1 MEDPGGLQLG
11 VYTGQGLRRGVLLWG
26 VYCNHL
32 VGTLLQLP
40 KKGKPKTLFANR
52 GGVGLRARG
61 FGPIPLASKQA
72 STRERER
79 ERGDPAERKKERER
93 TEILKVFCM
102 MNWSIGSLQ
111 AKPQPPPDTASSS
124 LDDDMVTWSVWEF
137 AGRTAVPPTLPW
149 HRRMMMWSA
158 WEFAGKAAAPATLP
172 VS

>member
-79 ERGDPAERKKERER
+79 ERGPCRKKERKREDGD
-93 TEILKVFCM
+93 TESFLYDELV
-102 MNWSIGSLQ
+102 NWEL
-111 AKPQPPPDTASSS
+111 
-124 LDDDMVTWSVWEF
+124 
-137 AGRTAVPPTLPW
+137 
-149 HRRMMMWSA
+149 
-158 WEFAGKAAAPATLP
+158 AGKAAAPP
-172 VS
+172 

>member
-1 MEDPGGLQLG
+1 MGKRRSRVEDPGGLQLG

-72 STRERER
+72 RERER
-79 ERGDPAERKKERER
+79 QEAVVSLAFGPGVSAPDP
-93 TEILKVFCM
+93 
-102 MNWSIGSLQ
+102 
-111 AKPQPPPDTASSS
+111 
-124 LDDDMVTWSVWEF
+124 
-137 AGRTAVPPTLPW
+137 
-149 HRRMMMWSA
+149 
-158 WEFAGKAAAPATLP
+158 
-172 VS
+172 